1 MFKWKLDSVVP
12 LLFSDNN
19 IKARI
24 VKTWGSIRRGR
35 RFSFFYS
42 SIWQRYPYLSLISY
56 EVAVTDLTDKVR
68 VAFVSAHV
76 FKMCYIAL
84 VFECVMSG
92 ILVCYWMHP

>member
-56 EVAVTDLTDKVR
+56 EVAVTDLADKVR
-68 VAFVSAHV
+68 VAFVSAYV
-76 FKMCYIAL
+76 FKQCYIAL